1 MGNCIHTMRS
11 KHGNLVRDL
20 SLDDA
25 STKKIKE
32 SPQLE
37 VAEQKTGKRRCV
49 KIILTRKQLEQLLLK
64 CPEGVSF
71 KLPETYGSCNRK
83 WKPSLHPIVEFS
95 SWILLCKSCIQKKI
109 LVICKQLSYSPSPF
123 LSPHQQVMDI
133 QARLMDYKFHFMV
146 AIIVSVVMSSL
157 VYAAPRVLDILAY
170 FWPLFAS
177 TAAFLAIAITF
188 GGFQQLSDEATGEGI
203 MDYVAGRPDDS
214 HKYN

>member
-11 KHGNLVRDL
+11 KHGNIVRDL

-83 WKPSLHPIVEFS
+83 WKPSLQPIVEVDNLWCGFLVILLYYEPRCGLKLSSRSERILITTQFS

-109 LVICKQLSYSPSPF
+109 LVICKVFYLQL
-123 LSPHQQVMDI
+123 
-133 QARLMDYKFHFMV
+133 
-146 AIIVSVVMSSL
+146 
-157 VYAAPRVLDILAY
+157 
-170 FWPLFAS
+170 
-177 TAAFLAIAITF
+177 
-188 GGFQQLSDEATGEGI
+188 FQWVFQ
-203 MDYVAGRPDDS
+203 
-214 HKYN
+214 